1 VRNERSSLQQVGWIE
16 AGNRM
21 KKEEGVK
28 VWWKQAGL
36 VGGGVMLLY
45 IDTFVDVDV
54 ENGYTCK
61 YEMEERYGGGVNW
74 ESAGEH

>member
-1 VRNERSSLQQVGWIE
+1 
-16 AGNRM
+16 
-21 KKEEGVK
+21 

-36 VGGGVMLLY
+36 VGGGLMLLY

-61 YEMEERYGGGVNW
+61 YEMEERYGRGVLASIDPCTL
-74 ESAGEH
+74 SAHKNKFIYSAYTKQIYI